1 MKKLST
7 YLFLVLFGFSAS
19 SFADD
24 VQLTCATI
32 NIGSKERDGKV
43 KYTEVNPSHFSVL
56 SEDLGNNE
64 VIVRLF
70 PNELESGAMSSPFLG
85 TKTDSSLLLRW
96 NSPYDKSYDALRIDR
111 ISGQFTLTSYYPEE
125 IKSGD
130 WFHRYS
136 GQCWAEEKKF

>member
-1 MKKLST
+1 MKKL
-7 YLFLVLFGFSAS
+7 FLMIVVLGLLWCNVG
-19 SFADD
+19 FADT
-24 VQLTCATI
+24 QLTCAII
-32 NIGSKERDGKV
+32 NVGTKDSHGKIVYKEL
-43 KYTEVNPSHFSVL
+43 NPSHFSVL

-70 PNELESGAMSSPFLG
+70 PNEFETGAMSSPFLG
-85 TKTDSSLLLRW
+85 TKTDSSLILRW

-136 GQCWAEEKKF
+136 GQCRAEEKKF

>member
-1 MKKLST
+1 M
-7 YLFLVLFGFSAS
+7 
-19 SFADD
+19 
-24 VQLTCATI
+24 
-32 NIGSKERDGKV
+32 
-43 KYTEVNPSHFSVL
+43 NPSHFSVL

-111 ISGQFTLTSYYPEE
+111 ISGQFTLTSYA
-125 IKSGD
+125 SGD
-130 WFHRYS
+130 WFHIYS
-136 GQCWAEEKKF
+136 GQCRVEDIKF

>member
-1 MKKLST
+1 MFSN
-7 YLFLVLFGFSAS
+7 VGFT
-19 SFADD
+19 DI
-24 VQLTCATI
+24 QLTCATI

-70 PNELESGAMSSPFLG
+70 PNEFETGAMSSPFLG

-111 ISGQFTLTSYYPEE
+111 ISGQFTLTSYAF
-125 IKSGD
+125 GD